1 VILKRYSLT
10 NQKEAFLK
18 ELKLLSKLTSFNQIK
33 QKQKHSNNLNV
44 PQIISYKSDKIVAEI
59 LMNDAGIDLTQ
70 ILCTD

>member
-1 VILKRYSLT
+1 
-10 NQKEAFLK
+10 LK

-33 QKQKHSNNLNV
+33 QKQKQLNNLNV